1 MTNSN
6 TKKENIFFSLVFLA
20 FYLFTVSASGHL
32 GIKMDFLSFGGL
44 ISQSRVYPDILFAL
58 VLCCAILNSKRRA
71 VVLGIIFGFI
81 VDVTGTAPMLTPLI
95 YCICA
100 SFAYKLSTTVAGRGA
115 VNAIL
120 VALVLLLAK
129 ALVSTFFLLGT
140 WHSISFTDI
149 LFGAVLPEY
158 IYNVV
163 VVGIVYV
170 ILKFLMRIFSI
181 EELI

>member
-1 MTNSN
+1 MTNST

-20 FYLFTVSASGHL
+20 FYLFAVSANAHL
-32 GIKMDFLSFGGL
+32 GIKMGFLSFGGL

-58 VLCCAILNSKRRA
+58 VLCTAILNSKRRA

-81 VDVTGTAPMLTPLI
+81 VDVTGSAPMLTPLI

-100 SFAYKLSTTVAGRGA
+100 SFAYKLSTTVAGHGA
-115 VNAIL
+115 VNAML
-120 VALVLLLAK
+120 TSLVLLCAK
-129 ALVSTFFLLGT
+129 AIVSAFFLLGT

-149 LFGAVLPEY
+149 LFGAVVPEY
-158 IYNVV
+158 IYNVII
-163 VVGIVYV
+163 VGIVYV
-170 ILKFLMRIFSI
+170 IVKFLMRIFSI